1 MLSTFR
7 SKHMKKVLWILAGII
22 IVAFGLGG
30 SSFLRG
36 AKKNIVGTIDNK
48 PITDT
53 DFANYLRIAQI
64 YALLNLPPDTK
75 ITYQDLERLALE
87 FVLTLWKADQEKVT
101 VSDSE
106 VIEFIKQRFS
116 LEGKFDKA
124 FYKDILR
131 HISQR
136 YNLSLTEKS
145 FEECIRLLI
154 QSDKLLKKYIK
165 VEASDEEAEE
175 LYRLENTTDENSGFN
190 SKDFQEKK
198 DIYLYL
204 AKRNKELSEK
214 TKLLNQ
220 IQEEANLILNK

>member
-1 MLSTFR
+1 M
-7 SKHMKKVLWILAGII
+7 AGII

-53 DFANYLRIAQI
+53 DFANYLRLAQI

-75 ITYQDLERLALE
+75 ITYQDLEHLALE
-87 FVLTLWKADQEKVT
+87 FILTLWKANQEEVT

-136 YNLSLTEKS
+136 YNLSLTEKG

-154 QSDKLLKKYIK
+154 QSDKLLKRYVRVKSN
-165 VEASDEEAEE
+165 AEEAKE
-175 LYRLENTTDENSGFN
+175 LYRLENKNTGDSSFDD
-190 SKDFQEKK
+190 KDFQKKK